1 MAASS
6 IARTVKSRHTY
17 GCTVEWTRGDAPF
30 TDNQYARVHQWLFDG
45 GAVVPGSSSPLSV
58 RVPLSDPTAVDPEE
72 ALVAATSSCHMLWF
86 LSLAAKRGIVVD
98 SYRDAAQARMGRFPD
113 GLEGITEVVLRPDVR
128 VSGTA
133 AVDDATIASLHHE
146 AHAHCAI
153 AHSLRGEVRIEG
165 AWRRT

>member
-6 IARTVKSRHTY
+6 IASGKHSY
-17 GCTVEWTRGDAPF
+17 GCTVEWSRHDAPF
-30 TDNQYARVHQWLFDG
+30 
-45 GAVVPGSSSPLSV
+45 
-58 RVPLSDPTAVDPEE
+58 
-72 ALVAATSSCHMLWF
+72 
-86 LSLAAKRGIVVD
+86 

-133 AVDDATIASLHHE
+133 AVDDATIASLHHD

-165 AWRRT
+165 SWRRA